1 MSEAQDKAVEA
12 YIRLGSVRKAAAE
25 LGKAYSGVHELIVRW
40 QTKALN
46 DGTIPAGYKLIGM
59 STTRDK
65 DGNVLRTTESVGL
78 DKLMDGPPIVL
89 DAPISRMTSVVAG
102 GVVERQYIQQVVK
115 DEEKAK
121 LWKAY
126 AESLLQPV
134 IVQQLG
140 DAEHGAIL
148 SPLVQ
153 AKDNLAVYPIGDYHV
168 GMMAWGAE
176 TRSDNFDLK
185 IAEGLLQ
192 EAAETL
198 MDAAPPCE
206 TAVLA
211 FMGDFVH
218 FDSFKPVTPA
228 HGHLLD
234 ADSRFGKV
242 GRTAMRI
249 VRHIIAAARR
259 RHRHVH
265 VIFLRGNHDPA
276 VAELINMF
284 LGMFYEGEEG
294 VTIDTSPSYFRY
306 YEFGKNLIGF
316 NHGDKL
322 KPERAPMV
330 MAHDMREAWG
340 RCSEY
345 HIFTAHVHHGSKKDD
360 DYHGVTVET
369 VPVIIPNDAYAA
381 DAGYRS
387 KRRMQVVVYDR
398 EYGEIE
404 RKTYNPARFYRG
416 R

>member
-1 MSEAQDKAVEA
+1 LSEAQNAAVEA

-46 DGTIPAGYKLIGM
+46 EGTIPAGYKLIGM

-65 DGNVLRTTESVGL
+65 DGNVLRTTEAVGV

-126 AESLLQPV
+126 AEELLKPV
-134 IVQQLG
+134 LYMPVRDIVG
-140 DAEHGAIL
+140 PE
-148 SPLVQ
+148 PLVA
-153 AKDNLAVYPIGDYHV
+153 AKDQLAVYPIGDYHV

-176 TRSDNFDLK
+176 TRSDNHDLK
-185 IAEGLLQ
+185 TSEVLLQ

-218 FDSFKPVTPA
+218 FDSFRPETPM
-228 HGHLLD
+228 HKHLLD
-234 ADSRFGKV
+234 TDSRFGKV
-242 GRTAMRI
+242 GTTAMRV
-249 VRHIIAAARR
+249 VRHVIAAARR

-265 VIFLRGNHDPA
+265 VIWLRGNHDES
-276 VAELINMF
+276 VAELIKMF
-284 LGMFYEGEEG
+284 LGMFYEGEQG
-294 VTIDTSPSYFRY
+294 ITVDTGPSYFSF
-306 YEFGKNLIGF
+306 YEFGKNLMGF
-316 NHGDKL
+316 AHGDKL
-322 KPERAPMV
+322 KPARMPMV
-330 MAHDMREAWG
+330 MANDMAEAWG
-340 RCSEY
+340 RCPERI
-345 HIFTAHVHHGSKKDD
+345 IFTGHVHHESRSDE
-360 DYHGVTVET
+360 YGVALET
-369 VPVIIPNDAYAA
+369 VPVIIPNDAYATN
-381 DAGYRS
+381 AGYRS
-387 KRRMQVVVYDR
+387 RRAMQVIIFDR
-398 EYGEIE
+398 EYGELE
-404 RKTYNPARFYRG
+404 RHTYNPARYYRG